1 MLSPWAPVGAGHL
14 EIRTARYSTPRM
26 ADDDKAAL
34 ETDHVDAE
42 HDGGGRQH
50 AQGVVTEG
58 AVFGVGIEDQRSQQQ

>member
-1 MLSPWAPVGAGHL
+1 
-14 EIRTARYSTPRM
+14 M